1 MTERIEVPGGWF
13 DIKTTITRGMRKAF
27 RQAGLR
33 GFAKGIGKDVDMTDA
48 DALRKAVLASPD
60 KWDLDAIDDAY
71 LLHGIVAYSFGPVV
85 DLATIDALPDEAV
98 APILRRMQELYAE
111 MPEGMRKNSSGEP

>member
-13 DIKTTITRGMRKAF
+13 DIKPTITRGMRKAF
-27 RQAGLR
+27 RLAGLR
-33 GFAKGIGKDVDMTDA
+33 GFAKGIDKNTDMTDS
-48 DALRKAVLASPD
+48 DALRKAILASPD

-71 LLHGIVAYSFGPVV
+71 LLHGTVAYSFGPVV
-85 DLATIDALPDEAV
+85 DIVTIDALPDEAV
-98 APILRRMQELYAE
+98 APVLKRMQELYAE